1 MADVHA
7 CVAGGKDDL
16 RAFAP
21 VGNGSRAGDIA
32 FEGVGFSVV
41 GGQFQTS
48 VSPQVERAV
57 LLLLVEPF
65 QRDRGAVLQTQAAA
79 PQMEQHVFAQIV
91 VRTPNQVAVVQ
102 FQGAG
107 AGDACVERQV

>member
-7 CVAGGKDDL
+7 SSPGGKDDL

-21 VGNGSRAGDIA
+21 VDDGSRAGDIP
-32 FEGVGFSVV
+32 FEGVGLPVV

-48 VSPQVERAV
+48 VGSQVERSV
-57 LLLLVEPF
+57 FLLLVEPF
-65 QRDRGAVLQTQAAA
+65 QSDCGAVLQAQAAA
-79 PQMEQHVFAQIV
+79 PQMEQHVFAQV
-91 VRTPNQVAVVQ
+91 AVRLQNQVAVVQ